1 MPISSGSIVHV
12 PCFSGLPDD
21 ENQTGVG
28 LLCYTCGVSTTR
40 QAAQYEP
47 IARVLPMLSVPHL
60 DREFDYLV
68 SSDQSDDA
76 HPGVRVRVRFHG
88 RLVDG
93 FVLER
98 RTDTDHVGKLA
109 WLDRVV
115 SPEPVLT
122 REIHRLVDAVAAR
135 YAGTRAD
142 VLRLAVPP
150 RHARVER
157 ETATA
162 PSKPVVAPVDRAR
175 WETYGRGGQ
184 FLTALAESRAARA
197 VWQALP
203 GDPWADRF
211 AEAAAQTV
219 QAGRGVLAIV
229 PDQRDVDA
237 LWRAA
242 TTLLDESCVVALSAG
257 LGPAARYRRWL
268 AALRGHARLV
278 IGTRSAVFAPVT
290 DLGLVMV
297 WDDGDDTLAEPRAP
311 YPHAREVAMLRA
323 HQMRCAAL
331 IGGYA
336 RTAEAHALV
345 RSGWAHDVVAAR
357 PVVRARTPRVVALD
371 DGGYADE
378 RDPAART
385 ARLPSVA
392 LRAARSA
399 LEAGAPVLVQVPRR
413 GYVPSLACAR
423 CRAIAR
429 CRHCTGP
436 LSLPDSASGAVCRW
450 CGRVDPALRCPRC
463 GSDAVRA
470 VVVGARRTAEE
481 LGRAFP
487 GTAVITSGGDAVVA
501 EVAARPA
508 LVVATPGAEP
518 RAAGGYG
525 AALLLDSW
533 ALLGRQD
540 LRAAEDTLRRWLA
553 VAALVRVRGDGGV
566 VVVVADSSIPTVQ
579 SLVRWDP
586 VGHAE
591 AELTAR
597 TEVGLPPSVHIA
609 ALDGPADAVPTL
621 LDHTELPDG
630 AELLGPVELPPG
642 ARRPAGV
649 AAEAPVT
656 RMLVRVPRQQG
667 LALAA
672 ALRRAAAV
680 VSARQDIEPVRV
692 QIDPLHIG

>member
-1 MPISSGSIVHV
+1 
-12 PCFSGLPDD
+12 
-21 ENQTGVG
+21 
-28 LLCYTCGVSTTR
+28 
-40 QAAQYEP
+40 
-47 IARVLPMLSVPHL
+47 MLSVPHL

-68 SSDQSDDA
+68 SAEQSDDA

-88 RLVDG
+88 RLVDA

-98 RTDTDHVGKLA
+98 RNDTGHQGKLG

-122 REIHRLVDAVAAR
+122 PEIRRLVDAVAAR
-135 YAGTRAD
+135 YAGTRPD
-142 VLRLAVPP
+142 VLRLAVPA

-157 ETATA
+157 EATTAHRL
-162 PSKPVVAPVDRAR
+162 PVPAPVDPSA
-175 WETYGRGGQ
+175 WEVYGRGAQ
-184 FLTALAESRAARA
+184 FLDALAESRAARA

-203 GDPWADRF
+203 GESWADRY
-211 AEAAAQTV
+211 AEAAAQTIR
-219 QAGRGVLAIV
+219 AGRAVLAIV
-229 PDQRDVDA
+229 PDQRDLDT

-242 TTLLDESCVVALSAG
+242 TARIDENGVVALSAG

-268 AALRGHARLV
+268 AALRGQARLV
-278 IGTRSAVFAPVT
+278 IGTRSAVFAPLS

-297 WDDGDDTLAEPRAP
+297 WADADDSLAEPRAP

-323 HQMRCAAL
+323 HQARCAAL

-336 RTAEAHALV
+336 RTAEAQALV
-345 RSGWAHDVVAAR
+345 RSGWAHDIVAAR
-357 PVVRARTPRVVALD
+357 AVVRARTPRVVALD
-371 DGGYADE
+371 DTGYADE

-385 ARLPSVA
+385 ARIPSIG
-392 LRAARSA
+392 LRAARAS

-423 CRAIAR
+423 CRTIAR

-436 LSLPDSASGAVCRW
+436 LSLAESVQEGGSGLVCQW
-450 CGRVDPALRCPRC
+450 CGRADLTRRCARC

-487 GTAVITSGGDAVVA
+487 GTAVVTSSGDAVVQ
-501 EVAARPA
+501 EVAAGPA

-518 RAAGGYG
+518 AAAGGYG
-525 AALLLDSW
+525 AALLLDTW

-540 LRAAEDTLRRWLA
+540 LRAAEDALWRWMTA
-553 VAALVRVRGDGGV
+553 AALVRPRGEGGV
-566 VVVVADSSIPTVQ
+566 VLVVAESSIPTVQ
-579 SLVRWDP
+579 SLIRWDP

-591 AELTAR
+591 ADLAAR
-597 TEVGLPPSVHIA
+597 TEVGLPPSVHMA
-609 ALDGPADAVPTL
+609 ALDGTTEAVAAL
-621 LDHTELPDG
+621 LDEAGLPDG
-630 AELLGPVELPPG
+630 TDVLGPVDLPAG
-642 ARRPAGV
+642 VRRPAGTPPGV
-649 AAEAPVT
+649 PVT
-656 RMLVRVPRQQG
+656 RMLVRARREQG

-672 ALRRAAAV
+672 ALRRGV
-680 VSARQDIEPVRV
+680 SVLSARQTHEPVRV

>member
-1 MPISSGSIVHV
+1 
-12 PCFSGLPDD
+12 
-21 ENQTGVG
+21 
-28 LLCYTCGVSTTR
+28 
-40 QAAQYEP
+40 
-47 IARVLPMLSVPHL
+47 MLSVPHL

-68 SSDQSDDA
+68 SAEQSDDA
-76 HPGVRVRVRFHG
+76 QPGVRVRVRFHG

-98 RTDTDHVGKLA
+98 RNDTDHAGKLG

-115 SPEPVLT
+115 SAEPVLT
-122 REIHRLVDAVAAR
+122 AEIRRLVDAVAAR
-135 YAGTRAD
+135 YAGTRPD
-142 VLRLAVPP
+142 VLRLAVPA

-157 ETATA
+157 ETTTTSPGPLTLASVD
-162 PSKPVVAPVDRAR
+162 PSG
-175 WETYGRGGQ
+175 WEVYGRGGQ

-203 GDPWADRF
+203 GELWADRF

-219 QAGRGVLAIV
+219 RAGRAALAIV
-229 PDQRDVDA
+229 PAQRDLDM
-237 LWRAA
+237 LWQAA
-242 TTLLDESCVVALSAG
+242 TTRIDEHSVVALSAG

-268 AALRGHARLV
+268 AALRGSARLV
-278 IGTRSAVFAPVT
+278 IGTRSAVFAPLS

-297 WDDGDDTLAEPRAP
+297 WADADDTLVEPRAP

-323 HQMRCAAL
+323 HQARCAAL
-331 IGGYA
+331 IGGYS

-371 DGGYADE
+371 DSGYAEE

-385 ARLPSVA
+385 ARIPSIA

-413 GYVPSLACAR
+413 GYVPSLACGR
-423 CRAIAR
+423 CRTIAR
-429 CRHCTGP
+429 CRHCRGP
-436 LSLPDSASGAVCRW
+436 LSLLDRAAGQGPELGTACRW
-450 CGRVDPALRCPRC
+450 CGRAEPTLRCARC

-481 LGRAFP
+481 LGRAFT
-487 GTAVITSGGDAVVA
+487 GTPVITSAGEAIVA
-501 EVAARPA
+501 EVATRPA

-518 RAAGGYG
+518 RTSGGYG
-525 AALLLDSW
+525 AALLLDTW

-540 LRAAEDTLRRWLA
+540 LRAAEDALWRWMTA
-553 VAALVRVRGDGGV
+553 AALVRARGDGGV
-566 VVVVADSSIPTVQ
+566 VTIVAEASIPTVQ
-579 SLVRWDP
+579 SLIRWDP

-591 AELTAR
+591 AELAAR

-609 ALDGPADAVPTL
+609 AIDGAAEAVTTL
-621 LDHTELPDG
+621 LDEARLPDE
-630 AELLGPVELPPG
+630 ADLLGPVDLPPG
-642 ARRPAGV
+642 VRRPAGTPADV
-649 AAEAPVT
+649 PVT
-656 RMLVRVPRQQG
+656 RMLVRVPREQG
-667 LALAA
+667 LELASS
-672 ALRRAAAV
+672 LRRGV
-680 VSARQDIEPVRV
+680 GVLSARQTHEPVRV

>member
-1 MPISSGSIVHV
+1 MSA
-12 PCFSGLPDD
+12 
-21 ENQTGVG
+21 
-28 LLCYTCGVSTTR
+28 TR
-40 QAAQYEP
+40 QAAEHEP

-68 SSDQSDDA
+68 AAEQSDDA
-76 HPGVRVRVRFHG
+76 QPGVRVRIRFHG

-98 RTDTDHVGKLA
+98 RTDTDHTGKLG
-109 WLDRVV
+109 WLDRVI
-115 SPEPVLT
+115 SAEPVLT
-122 REIHRLVDAVAAR
+122 PEIRRLVDAVAAR

-142 VLRLAVPP
+142 VLRLAVPA
-150 RHARVER
+150 RHAGAER
-157 ETATA
+157 ENPAA
-162 PSKPVVAPVDRAR
+162 ISRPVVEPVDPAG
-175 WETYGRGGQ
+175 WEAYGRGGQ
-184 FLTALAESRAARA
+184 FLAALGESRAARA

-203 GDPWADRF
+203 GELWVHRF

-219 QAGRGVLAIV
+219 RAGHGVLAIV

-242 TTLLDESCVVALSAG
+242 TTRIDDSAVVALSAG

-268 AALRGHARLV
+268 AVLRGRARLV

-290 DLGLVMV
+290 DLGLVLV

-311 YPHAREVAMLRA
+311 YPHAREVALLRA
-323 HQMRCAAL
+323 HQHRCAAL
-331 IGGYA
+331 LGGYA

-345 RSGWAHDVVAAR
+345 RRGWAHDIVAAR
-357 PVVRARTPRVVALD
+357 PVVRACAPRVVAID
-371 DGGYADE
+371 DHGYAEE

-399 LEAGAPVLVQVPRR
+399 LGSGAPVLVQVPRR
-413 GYVPSLACAR
+413 GYIPALACGR
-423 CRAIAR
+423 CRAITR

-436 LSLPDSASGAVCRW
+436 LSLPDRAAAGPVCRW
-450 CGRVDPALRCPRC
+450 CGRVEPTLRCARC

-470 VVVGARRTAEE
+470 VVVGAGRTAEE

-487 GTAVITSGGDAVVA
+487 GTTVITSAGDAVVS

-518 RAAGGYG
+518 RVPGGYG
-525 AALLLDSW
+525 AALLVDAW

-540 LRAAEDTLRRWLA
+540 LRAAEDTLRRWMA
-553 VAALVRVRGDGGV
+553 AAALVRSRRDGGV
-566 VVVVADSSIPTVQ
+566 VTVVAESSIPTVQ
-579 SLVRWDP
+579 ALIRWDP
-586 VGHAE
+586 VGHAD
-591 AELTAR
+591 AELAGR
-597 TEVGLPPSVHIA
+597 TDVGLPPSVHIA
-609 ALDGPADAVPTL
+609 AVDGTADAVAAL
-621 LDHTELPDG
+621 LDEVRLPDG
-630 AELLGPVELPPG
+630 TDVLGPVQLPPG
-642 ARRPAGV
+642 ARRPAG
-649 AAEAPVT
+649 AEAATAVT
-656 RMLVRVPRQQG
+656 RMLLRVRRDQG

-672 ALRRAAAV
+672 ALRRAVAV
-680 VSARQDIEPVRV
+680 LSARQTHEPVRV

>member
-1 MPISSGSIVHV
+1 MPSKVIAVEV
-12 PCFSGLPDD
+12 
-21 ENQTGVG
+21 
-28 LLCYTCGVSTTR
+28 
-40 QAAQYEP
+40 EP

-68 SSDQSDDA
+68 SAEQSDDA
-76 HPGVRVRVRFHG
+76 QPGVRVRVRFHG
-88 RLVDG
+88 RLVDA

-98 RTDTDHVGKLA
+98 RNDTDHAGKLG

-122 REIHRLVDAVAAR
+122 TEIRRLVDAVAAR

-157 ETATA
+157 EPA
-162 PSKPVVAPVDRAR
+162 PALPSPAVGPVDPSG
-175 WETYGRGGQ
+175 WEAYGRGAQ
-184 FLTALAESRAARA
+184 FLAALAESRAARA

-203 GDPWADRF
+203 GESWADRF
-211 AEAAAQTV
+211 ADAAAQTV
-219 QAGRGVLAIV
+219 RAGRSALAIV
-229 PDQRDVDA
+229 PDQRDLDT
-237 LWRAA
+237 LWLAA
-242 TTLLDESCVVALSAG
+242 TARIDERRVVALSAG

-268 AALRGHARLV
+268 AALRGTARLV
-278 IGTRSAVFAPVT
+278 IGTRSAVFAPLS

-297 WDDGDDTLAEPRAP
+297 WADADDSLAEPRAP

-323 HQMRCAAL
+323 HQARCAAL

-345 RSGWAHDVVAAR
+345 RSGWAHDIVAAR
-357 PVVRARTPRVVALD
+357 PVVRAPTPRVVALD
-371 DGGYADE
+371 DSGYAQE

-385 ARLPSVA
+385 ARIPSTA
-392 LRAARSA
+392 LRAARSS
-399 LEAGAPVLVQVPRR
+399 LQSGAPVLVQVPRR

-436 LSLPDSASGAVCRW
+436 LSLAESLQDRGAPGVVCRW
-450 CGRVDPALRCPRC
+450 CGRFDPAPRCARC
-463 GSDAVRA
+463 GSEAIRA

-481 LGRAFP
+481 LGRAFA
-487 GTAVITSGGDAVVA
+487 GTPVVTSAGEAIVA

-525 AALLLDSW
+525 AALLLDTW

-540 LRAAEDTLRRWLA
+540 LRAAEDALWRWMTA
-553 VAALVRVRGDGGV
+553 AALVRARGDGGV
-566 VVVVADSSIPTVQ
+566 VMVVAESTIPTVQ
-579 SLVRWDP
+579 SLIRWDP

-591 AELTAR
+591 AELAAR
-597 TEVGLPPSVHIA
+597 AEVGLPPSVHMA
-609 ALDGPADAVPTL
+609 AIDGAAEAVSAL
-621 LDHTELPDG
+621 LDEVRLPDG
-630 AELLGPVELPPG
+630 ADVLGPVDLPPG
-642 ARRPAGV
+642 VRRPAGTPPDV
-649 AAEAPVT
+649 PVT
-656 RMLVRVPRQQG
+656 RMLVRVPREHG
-667 LALAA
+667 LTLAS
-672 ALRRAAAV
+672 ALRRGV
-680 VSARQDIEPVRV
+680 GVLSARQNTEPVRV
-692 QIDPLHIG
+692 QVDPLHIG

>member
-1 MPISSGSIVHV
+1 
-12 PCFSGLPDD
+12 
-21 ENQTGVG
+21 
-28 LLCYTCGVSTTR
+28 
-40 QAAQYEP
+40 
-47 IARVLPMLSVPHL
+47 MLSVPHL

-68 SSDQSDDA
+68 SEEQSDDA
-76 HPGVRVRVRFHG
+76 QPGVRVRLRFHG

-93 FVLER
+93 FILER
-98 RTDTDHVGKLA
+98 RSDTDHVGKLA

-115 SPEPVLT
+115 SAEAVLT
-122 REIHRLVDAVAAR
+122 PEVRRLIDAVAAR

-150 RHARVER
+150 RHAKVER
-157 ETATA
+157 ENPT
-162 PSKPVVAPVDRAR
+162 PPELSVVAEVDRTG
-175 WETYGRGGQ
+175 WEAYGSGGQ
-184 FLTALAESRAARA
+184 FLTALAETRAARA

-203 GDPWADRF
+203 GELWADRF

-219 QAGRGVLAIV
+219 QTGRAVLAIV
-229 PDQRDVDA
+229 PDQRDVDT
-237 LWRAA
+237 LSRAA
-242 TTLLDESCVVALSAG
+242 TALLDEAGVVALSAG
-257 LGPAARYRRWL
+257 LGPSARYRRWL
-268 AALRGHARLV
+268 AALRGSARLV
-278 IGTRSAVFAPVT
+278 IGTRSAVFAPVS

-297 WDDGDDTLAEPRAP
+297 WDDGDDTLAEPRSP

-323 HQMRCAAL
+323 HQMRCAAM

-336 RTAEAHALV
+336 RTAEAQALV

-357 PVVRARTPRVVALD
+357 AVVRARTPRVVALD
-371 DGGYADE
+371 DGGYAEE

-392 LRAARSA
+392 LRAARTA
-399 LEAGAPVLVQVPRR
+399 LQAEAPVLVQVPRR

-436 LSLPDSASGAVCRW
+436 LSLDDRQGTAPVCRW
-450 CGRVDPALRCPRC
+450 CGRADAALRCGAC

-487 GTAVITSGGDAVVA
+487 GTPVITSAGEAMVS
-501 EVAARPA
+501 EVDDRPA

-518 RAAGGYG
+518 RAAAGYG

-540 LRAAEDTLRRWLA
+540 LRAAEDTLRRWM
-553 VAALVRVRGDGGV
+553 AAASLVRSRDEGGV
-566 VVVVADSSIPTVQ
+566 VAVVAEASVPTVQ
-579 SLVRWDP
+579 ALIRWDP
-586 VGHAE
+586 VAHAD
-591 AELTAR
+591 AELAAR
-597 TEVGLPPSVHIA
+597 TEVALPPSVHMA
-609 ALDGPADAVPTL
+609 ALDGTGAAVAVL
-621 LDHTELPDG
+621 LGEIRLPDT
-630 AELLGPVELPPG
+630 AELLGPVPLPPG
-642 ARRPAGV
+642 ARRPPGM
-649 AAEAPVT
+649 AADEPVS
-656 RMLVRVPRQQG
+656 RMLVRVDREQG

-672 ALRRAAAV
+672 ELRRGVAV
-680 VSARQDIEPVRV
+680 VSARQTHEPVRV
-692 QIDPLHIG
+692 QIDPLQIG